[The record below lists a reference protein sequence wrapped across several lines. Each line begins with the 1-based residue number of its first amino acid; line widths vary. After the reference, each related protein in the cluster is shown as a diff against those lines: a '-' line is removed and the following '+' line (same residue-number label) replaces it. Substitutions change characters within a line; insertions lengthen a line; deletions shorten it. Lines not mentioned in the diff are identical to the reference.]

1 MFDFSSVLKFL
12 PDLLT
17 GLVMTLKLTGF
28 SLVLGTFFG
37 TLLALARLSGSRIL
51 AWPAYWFVEFFRTTP
66 AMIQII
72 WCYFALPVL
81 LRHEINSFQAATIAL
96 CLNASAFLSE
106 MFRTG
111 ILGVDKGQRDA
122 AQMLCLS
129 RFDTFIH
136 IVAPQAIR
144 LVFPSVAATAV
155 LIMKGT
161 SLASAIGLLELTRVG
176 QLVSTETFQPLE
188 TFSIVAVLYF
198 CVGFPVL
205 RLARVIDRRLR
216 LD

>member
-1 MFDFSSVLKFL
+1 MFDFNSVLKFL

-17 GLVMTLKLTGF
+17 GLVMTMKLTGF
-28 SLVLGTFFG
+28 SLVLGTLFG

-66 AMIQII
+66 VMIQII

-122 AQMLCLS
+122 AQMLCFS

-136 IVAPQAIR
+136 VVAPQAIR